1 LHISEKIAIFAV
13 CFGII
18 IQKLHDMLFSE
29 IVYGP
34 IHSRRLGVSLGMNL
48 MPTNGKLC
56 SFNCIYCECGFN
68 HPFPHPVLPTRTQVR
83 EALEAALIEHSDTS
97 IVTGK
102 CENGKCID
110 VITFSGNG
118 EPTMHPDFE
127 GIIADT
133 CALRD
138 KYCPHAKVSVLSNS
152 TQLGREDV
160 MRALM
165 QCDNRILKLDSAI
178 TATMQAIDDPVN
190 SRLTVGD
197 IIGYLKPFNG
207 DFTLQTCFL
216 RGILPDGQTVDN
228 TTPEELAAWYNAV
241 RMLKPKQIMIYVI
254 DRATPV
260 KTLEKISCEQMESIA
275 APLRAEGFS
284 IQISA

>member
-1 LHISEKIAIFAV
+1 
-13 CFGII
+13 
-18 IQKLHDMLFSE
+18 MLFSE

-48 MPTNGKLC
+48 MPVDGKLC

-68 HPFPHPVLPTRTQVR
+68 QPFPHPVLPTREQVR
-83 EALEAALIEHSDTS
+83 EALEAALIKYTEASM
-97 IVTGK
+97 VNGK

-118 EPTMHPDFE
+118 EPTMHPEFE
-127 GIIADT
+127 GVIADT

-138 KYCPHAKVSVLSNS
+138 RFCPDAKVSVLSNS

-160 MRALM
+160 VRALW
-165 QCDNRILKLDSAI
+165 QCDNRILKLDSAV
-178 TATMQAIDDPVN
+178 TETMRAIDDPVN
-190 SRLTVGD
+190 GKLTAED
-197 IIGYLKPFNG
+197 ILAKLQLFDG

-216 RGILPDGQTVDN
+216 RGTLPDGRAVDN
-228 TTPEELAAWYNAV
+228 TTPQELEAWYKAV
-241 RMLKPKQIMIYVI
+241 RLMRPKQIMIYVI

-260 KTLEKISCEQMESIA
+260 KTLEKISRTEMEA
-275 APLRAEGFS
+275 FAVPLIEEGFN